1 METNKHQLCAK
12 VLMGIGHYH
21 MDLYSTPATKIRIL
35 SLQPGSQYKEHG
47 TSDID
52 RV

>member
-1 METNKHQLCAK
+1 MEINKQKLRAK

-21 MDLYSTPATKIRIL
+21 MDLYSTSATQIRSL
-35 SLQPGSQYKEHG
+35 SLQQGSQYKEHG
-47 TSDID
+47 TSDND